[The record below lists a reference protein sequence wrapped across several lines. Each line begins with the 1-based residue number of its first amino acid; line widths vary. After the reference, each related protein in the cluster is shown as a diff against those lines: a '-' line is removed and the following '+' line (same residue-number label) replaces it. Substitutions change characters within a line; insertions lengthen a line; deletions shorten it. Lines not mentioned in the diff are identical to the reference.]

1 MDRLEP
7 DRMHRCLSPHLLIR
21 KHLAAPFSIM
31 DGSLVVVYDQIS
43 VSLKDHHETTVRGG
57 ASTNGTDVIR
67 EKFFINFESVRKFKK

>member
-1 MDRLEP
+1 
-7 DRMHRCLSPHLLIR
+7 
-21 KHLAAPFSIM
+21 M